1 MSEHADSKIVRS
13 SDSQLKKVAFLDR
26 DGTINIDHGYVNTIE
41 DWEFVPGATAGMKLL
56 QAAGFTLAVVT
67 NQSGIAQGLY
77 TQADMG
83 KLHEHMKRLLLEEGV
98 EIAHIAF
105 CPHDREQD
113 DCDCRKPKAGMAKQI
128 EKIVGPIDFAAS
140 WIIGDKEADV
150 GFGKNAGTHTA
161 LVTSEYWKQEDLKL
175 QPDMIVDS
183 LLEAA
188 KEIVIRNA

>member
-1 MSEHADSKIVRS
+1 MS
-13 SDSQLKKVAFLDR
+13 KKVAFLDR
-26 DGTINIDHGYVNTIE
+26 DGTINVDHGYVFEIGG
-41 DWEFVPGATAGMKLL
+41 WEWCEGATLGMKLL
-56 QAAGFTLAVVT
+56 QEAGFTLAVVT

-77 TQADMG
+77 TEADMR

-105 CPHDREQD
+105 CPHDRNQS

-128 EKIVGPIDFAAS
+128 EANIGPIDYAAS

-150 GFGKNAGTHTA
+150 GFGKNVGTHTA
-161 LVTSEYWKQEDLKL
+161 LLKSDYWQADTLKDK
-175 QPDMIVDS
+175 PDFMAAS
-183 LLEAA
+183 LFEAA